1 MKKDTITITDMKN
14 NLPSALEIVDKKGR
28 IVISENNQAKYVLTK
43 VDEPFIELTDNEMLE
58 VVAKRI
64 LNEHIKAFKELAK

>member
-14 NLPSALEIVDKKGR
+14 NLPSVLEIVDKKGR

>member
-14 NLPSALEIVDKKGR
+14 NLPSVLEIVDKKGK
-28 IVISENNQAKYVLTK
+28 IVISENNKAKYILAK